1 MTRKELKERA
11 EAYSHDER
19 AREGYLDGFKAAMAY
34 FLKEFDQEPETR
46 RKWGTGFATFREMQT
61 GESKEIPIRNSRDWT
76 RWRVLCNHFNTTY
89 GVYFKV
95 QLEKEKRESIIITR
109 KY

>member
-11 EAYSHDER
+11 AAYSPDER

-46 RKWGTGFATFREMQT
+46 RKWGSAAAILREMQT
-61 GESKEIPIRNSRDWT
+61 GDSREEPIKNTRDWT
-76 RWRVLCNHFNTTY
+76 RWRVLCNHYNSTY

-109 KY
+109 RY